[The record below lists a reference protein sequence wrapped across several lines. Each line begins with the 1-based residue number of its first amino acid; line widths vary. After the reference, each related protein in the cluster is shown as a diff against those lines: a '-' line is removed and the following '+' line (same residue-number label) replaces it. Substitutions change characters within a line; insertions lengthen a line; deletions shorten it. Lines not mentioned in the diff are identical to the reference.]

1 MSEPLG
7 RSRCLDFIIELTIVV
22 VVVVVVVVVDVVV
35 AVDVAAV
42 AVIDIAGRYRWP
54 LMRLS

>member
-1 MSEPLG
+1 MG